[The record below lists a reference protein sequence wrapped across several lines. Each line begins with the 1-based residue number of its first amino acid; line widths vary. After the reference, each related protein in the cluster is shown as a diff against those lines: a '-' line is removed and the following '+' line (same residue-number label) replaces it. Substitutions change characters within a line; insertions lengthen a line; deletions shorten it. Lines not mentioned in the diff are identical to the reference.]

1 MTEGKRGFLF
11 RNLRK
16 AATGRMTMRIAM
28 MTNNYKPFVAGVAV
42 SVERL
47 ADSLREA
54 GHEVV
59 VFAPD
64 YDGQPKEENVV
75 RYGALI

>member
-1 MTEGKRGFLF
+1 
-11 RNLRK
+11 
-16 AATGRMTMRIAM
+16 MRIAM

-64 YDGQPKEENVV
+64 YDGQPQEENVV
-75 RYGALI
+75 RYGALIKGVAGGFSVPNPADPKIQRGKF

>member
-1 MTEGKRGFLF
+1 
-11 RNLRK
+11 
-16 AATGRMTMRIAM
+16 MRIAM

-64 YDGQPKEENVV
+64 YDGQPQEENVV
-75 RYGALI
+75 RY